1 MGHPALV
8 RSPLVDPRAQIV
20 EIMMRPKRACAA
32 SVDYTDDNNKEQI
45 GSLDSDGSE
54 SGDESDCG
62 SDREFDQAQVDR
74 AVVEEQ
80 EEEEEAEGEEE
91 DASDWAESDDDEPA
105 DDGYNSADS
114 ELAGEAAK
122 RPPKSAEELQAE
134 KELAVRLGLS
144 YPEEFRAMRRNLG
157 YLYACL
163 AADLSEEQAV
173 RLAYERIAF
182 PERPT
187 DQERDAIVREAAR
200 LAVDI
205 EMPNQVV
212 QETFAALAEHNKG
225 RLVTGARRIKTLVAI
240 VCMVRQVI
248 KLPEYKRAG
257 SVQALGFAI
266 LVDVFGNGFSNGE
279 AAVPLGEAYV
289 TDTPLDSAMAHGRA
303 DVVARFNAM
312 ENKVEVLQMLFG
324 TLANLGDDADTRAA
338 MQAAVRSA
346 SRPKY
351 DRSLFDKT
359 PTKGVRAY
367 NEENGLVTV
376 AVHVLV
382 REGPAG
388 YSDAGKRALESK
400 YGALATPFHASYPQC
415 TRFAEVPPE
424 ATQAQRDKARRKA
437 TRSDGTIDDARYWA
451 EVNKYAKAN
460 VDARHAAAPP
470 KLVVTHR
477 NEVTLAVPGVEE
489 ECGEALIAA
498 AHKLVTDTTTKLGA
512 FLAVAVPGM
521 PRNGLDHGHAQ
532 VHLAVIKNGGR
543 LRLGKGSRRGRNV
556 CPRLRPRR
564 FYESAETA
572 ATWVSLHG
580 VLEDEVTS
588 VCFPPWHAYTPGTWD
603 LYLLVG
609 TAPKDRI
616 VHAALRAGHQQE
628 YLEQSEAL
636 ARGPAEDAWRRA
648 HGRRLKSGRQQKK
661 RKCSPEEKVALNA
674 AMDKA
679 AAEAKEKTLRTSAYR
694 DILNDPLCVWYAGH
708 GHSRSGSVWP
718 IDHLKSLGVGASGP
732 PGPLVR
738 NDWET
743 DYSWARRQAWR
754 AKYDAQVA
762 QRAAWKAKSD
772 EWFKGRAHQEHAAA
786 AAPDGADAAQ
796 AEASFAATAAA
807 TAAAAE

>member
-1 MGHPALV
+1 
-8 RSPLVDPRAQIV
+8 
-20 EIMMRPKRACAA
+20 MMRPKRACAE
-32 SVDYTDDNNKEQI
+32 SVDYTDDNNKEQV

-54 SGDESDCG
+54 SGDESDSG
-62 SDREFDQAQVDR
+62 SDQEFDQAQVDQA
-74 AVVEEQ
+74 AVAEQ

-134 KELAVRLGLS
+134 KGLAVTLGLS
-144 YPEEFRAMRRNLG
+144 YPVELKAARRNVS

-173 RLAYERIAF
+173 RMAYDRIAF

-266 LVDVFGNGFSNGE
+266 LVEAFGNGFSNGE

-303 DVVARFNAM
+303 DVVGRFNAM
-312 ENKVEVLQMLFG
+312 DNKVEVLQMLFG
-324 TLANLGDDADTRAA
+324 TLANLGEDADTRAA
-338 MQAAVRSA
+338 VQAAVRSA

-351 DRSLFDKT
+351 DRSRFDKT
-359 PTKGVRAY
+359 PTKGMRAY
-367 NEENGLVTV
+367 NAENGLVTV
-376 AVHVLV
+376 AVHVLA

-388 YSDAGKRALESK
+388 YSDAGTRALERK
-400 YGALATPFHASYPQC
+400 YGALGTPFHASYPPC
-415 TRFAEVPPE
+415 TRFAEAPPD
-424 ATQAQRDKARRKA
+424 ATQEQCDRARRKA
-437 TRSDGTIDDARYWA
+437 TRPDHTLDQARYWREVGKCA
-451 EVNKYAKAN
+451 EAN
-460 VDARHAAAPP
+460 LAARHARAPP

-477 NEVTLAVPGVEE
+477 NEITIAVPGVDE
-489 ECGEALIAA
+489 ECGEALMAA
-498 AHKLVTDTTTKLGA
+498 ADKLVTDTTTELGA
-512 FLAVAVPGM
+512 FLAEAVPGM
-521 PRNGLDHGHAQ
+521 QGGGLVHGHAH

-543 LRLGKGSRRGRNV
+543 LRLGKTTRRGRNV
-556 CPRLRPRR
+556 CSSLRKSR
-564 FYESAETA
+564 SGASETA
-572 ATWVSLHG
+572 AMWVTLCA
-580 VLEDEVTS
+580 VMEDEVTD

-603 LYLLVG
+603 LYVLIG
-609 TAPKDRI
+609 ETPKDRI
-616 VHAALRAGHQQE
+616 AHCLVRNRLQKEHLSQAGNQAL
-628 YLEQSEAL
+628 
-636 ARGPAEDAWRRA
+636 GPAEDEWRLA
-648 HGRRLKSGRQQKK
+648 HGRRLKNGTRHKK
-661 RKCSPEEKVALNA
+661 RKCSPEEQVAL
-674 AMDKA
+674 K
-679 AAEAKEKTLRTSAYR
+679 EAKEKAAEAAKTKARKSAEYR
-694 DILNDPLCVWYAGH
+694 KIGKEPVYVYYAGH
-708 GHSRSGSVWP
+708 GCSRSGSVWP
-718 IDHLKSLGVGASGP
+718 IDHPQSGYAQTATA
-732 PGPLVR
+732 PLVR
-738 NDWET
+738 NYMES
-743 DYSWARRQAWR
+743 DYNWARRQARR
-754 AKYDAQVA
+754 AKYDDAVA
-762 QRAAWKAKSD
+762 QRAAWKTKSD

-796 AEASFAATAAA
+796 AEASFAAN
-807 TAAAAE
+807 AAAAE

>member
-1 MGHPALV
+1 
-8 RSPLVDPRAQIV
+8 
-20 EIMMRPKRACAA
+20 MMRPKRACAE
-32 SVDYTDDNNKEQI
+32 SVDYTDDNNKEQV

-54 SGDESDCG
+54 SGDESDGG
-62 SDREFDQAQVDR
+62 SDREFDQAQVDQ
-74 AVVEEQ
+74 AAVEEQ
-80 EEEEEAEGEEE
+80 EEEAEAEGEEE
-91 DASDWAESDDDEPA
+91 GASDWVESDDDDEPN

-134 KELAVRLGLS
+134 KELAVTLGLS

-157 YLYACL
+157 YLYSCI

-173 RLAYERIAF
+173 RMAYERIAF

-200 LAVDI
+200 LAVGI

-225 RLVTGARRIKTLVAI
+225 RLVTGARRITTLVAI

-257 SVQALGFAI
+257 SVQALGFAA
-266 LVDVFGNGFSNGE
+266 LLEVFGNGFSNGE

-303 DVVARFNAM
+303 DVVGRFNAM

-351 DRSLFDKT
+351 DRSRFDKT
-359 PTKGVRAY
+359 PTKGARAY
-367 NEENGLVTV
+367 NAENGLVTV
-376 AVHVLV
+376 AVHVLA

-388 YSDAGKRALESK
+388 YADAGTRALSSA

-415 TRFAEVPPE
+415 TRFAEVAPD
-424 ATQAQRDKARRKA
+424 ATQEQHDRARRKA
-437 TRSDGTIDDARYWA
+437 TRPDGTMDNARYWA
-451 EVNKYAKAN
+451 GVGKYAEAN
-460 VDARHAAAPP
+460 LAARHAAAPP

-477 NEVTLAVPGVEE
+477 NEITLAVPGVDED
-489 ECGEALIAA
+489 CGEALMAA

-521 PRNGLDHGHAQ
+521 PRNGLDHGHRY

-556 CPRLRPRR
+556 CFRLRPRR
-564 FYESAETA
+564 FYDSAETA
-572 ATWVSLHG
+572 ATWVSLNG

-616 VHAALRAGHQQE
+616 VHAALRAGRQEE
-628 YLEQSEAL
+628 YLAQSASL

-648 HGRRLKSGRQQKK
+648 NGRRLKSGKQQKK
-661 RKCSPEEKVALNA
+661 RKCSPEEQVALKEA
-674 AMDKA
+674 KDKA
-679 AAEAKEKTLRTSAYR
+679 VAEAKEKTLRTSAYR
-694 DILNDPLCVWYAGH
+694 DILNDPVCVWYAGH

-718 IDHLKSLGVGASGP
+718 IDHVKTAGAAP
-732 PGPLVR
+732 LAPLVR
-738 NDWET
+738 DSWET
-743 DYSWARRQAWR
+743 DYTWARRQARR

-762 QRAAWKAKSD
+762 QRAVWKTKSD
-772 EWFKGRAHQEHAAA
+772 EWFKGRAHQARAVAAT
-786 AAPDGADAAQ
+786 PDGADAAQ
-796 AEASFAATAAA
+796 AEASFAANV
-807 TAAAAE
+807 AAAE

>member
-1 MGHPALV
+1 
-8 RSPLVDPRAQIV
+8 
-20 EIMMRPKRACAA
+20 MMRPKRACAE
-32 SVDYTDDNNKEQI
+32 SVDYTDDNNKEQV

-54 SGDESDCG
+54 SGDESDGG
-62 SDREFDQAQVDR
+62 SDQEFDQAQADQA
-74 AVVEEQ
+74 AVAEQ

-134 KELAVRLGLS
+134 KELAVTLNLS

-157 YLYACL
+157 YLYSCI
-163 AADLSEEQAV
+163 AADLSSEQAV
-173 RLAYERIAF
+173 RMAYDRIAF

-200 LAVDI
+200 LAGGI

-225 RLVTGARRIKTLVAI
+225 RLVTGARRITTLVAI

-257 SVQALGFAI
+257 SVQALGFAA
-266 LVDVFGNGFSNGE
+266 LLEAFGNGFSNGE

-303 DVVARFNAM
+303 DVVGRFNAM

-338 MQAAVRSA
+338 VQAAVRSA

-351 DRSLFDKT
+351 DRSRFDKT
-359 PTKGVRAY
+359 PTKGARAY
-367 NEENGLVTV
+367 NAENGLVTV
-376 AVHVLV
+376 AVHVLA

-388 YSDAGKRALESK
+388 YADAGTRALERK

-424 ATQAQRDKARRKA
+424 ATQAQCDRARRKA
-437 TRSDGTIDDARYWA
+437 TRPDGTIDDARYWR
-451 EVNKYAKAN
+451 EVGKYAEAN
-460 VDARHAAAPP
+460 LAARHAAAPP

-477 NEVTLAVPGVEE
+477 NEITFAVPGVDE
-489 ECGEALIAA
+489 ECGEALMTAA
-498 AHKLVTDTTTKLGA
+498 DKLVTDPTTKLGA

-521 PRNGLDHGHAQ
+521 PRNRLAHGHAQ

-564 FYESAETA
+564 FYDSAKTA
-572 ATWVSLHG
+572 ATWVSLGG
-580 VLEDEVTS
+580 VIEDEVTS
-588 VCFPPWHAYTPGTWD
+588 ACFPPWHAYTPGTWD
-603 LYLLVG
+603 LYVLIG

-616 VHAALRAGHQQE
+616 VHAALRGGRQQE
-628 YLEQSEAL
+628 YLAQSEAL
-636 ARGPAEDAWRRA
+636 ARGPAEDAWRLA
-648 HGRRLKSGRQQKK
+648 HGRRLKSGKQHKK
-661 RKCSPEEKVALNA
+661 RKCSPEEQVALKE

-679 AAEAKEKTLRTSAYR
+679 AAAAKQKALRTRTYR
-694 DILNDPLCVWYAGH
+694 DIVLEPLCVYYPGH
-708 GHSRSGSVWP
+708 GYSRSGSVWP
-718 IDHLKSLGVGASGP
+718 IDHAKTAGAASLA
-732 PGPLVR
+732 PLVR
-738 NDWET
+738 NYMES
-743 DYSWARRQAWR
+743 DYNWARRQARR

-762 QRAAWKAKSD
+762 QRAAWKTKSD
-772 EWFKGRAHQEHAAA
+772 EWFKGRAHQARAVAAT
-786 AAPDGADAAQ
+786 PDGADAAQ
-796 AEASFAATAAA
+796 AEASFAANVAA
-807 TAAAAE
+807 TE